1 MKNIFTLLFAI
12 CFVTIGFAQYQGHDQ
27 SRQRNDD
34 VSYNERSYDNNNRNN
49 KSRYNF
55 SRNDL
60 ERSIAAIN
68 FNYDKRIQSVKNSW
82 SINPLRKRR
91 MVNNLEDQR
100 KADIRKVY
108 YKFKD
113 RRNVYGYNAPGRHM

>member
-12 CFVTIGFAQYQGHDQ
+12 CFVTIGFAQKEDHDK

-34 VSYNERSYDNNNRNN
+34 VSYNERSYDNNSRNN
-49 KSRYNF
+49 RSRYNF
-55 SRNDL
+55 SRNDM

-68 FNYDKRIQSVKNSW
+68 FNYDRRIQSVKNNW
-82 SINPLRKRR
+82 SISSFKKRR
-91 MVNNLEDQR
+91 LINNLEDQR
-100 KADIRKVY
+100 KADIREVY

-113 RRNVYGYNAPGRHM
+113 RRNVYGYNKHGRY